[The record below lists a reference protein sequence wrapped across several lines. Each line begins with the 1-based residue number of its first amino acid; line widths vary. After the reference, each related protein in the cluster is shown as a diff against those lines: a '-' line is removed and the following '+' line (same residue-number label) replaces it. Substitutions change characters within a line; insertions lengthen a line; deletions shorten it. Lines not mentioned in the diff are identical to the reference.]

1 MALLFITIIII
12 IIIDTFPVQLLF
24 WSESDCVLKQ
34 NSDETIFIIYQG
46 KLIFA
51 CFKVWKFFF
60 LTLDYRSRKWFF
72 SYSSTGF
79 VPIIFQEFGQCS
91 HFFFFFFFFFFL
103 FFFFFRLQSIP
114 FVTLWIICI
123 CMHKM
128 LCQLFKKKHFIE
140 VIPFGPWL
148 NLNC

>member
-1 MALLFITIIII
+1 M
-12 IIIDTFPVQLLF
+12 
-24 WSESDCVLKQ
+24 
-34 NSDETIFIIYQG
+34 IF
-46 KLIFA
+46 
-51 CFKVWKFFF
+51 V
-60 LTLDYRSRKWFF
+60 SF
-72 SYSSTGF
+72 SGTGF
-79 VPIIFQEFGQCS
+79 FPIIFQEFGQCS
-91 HFFFFFFFFFFL
+91 